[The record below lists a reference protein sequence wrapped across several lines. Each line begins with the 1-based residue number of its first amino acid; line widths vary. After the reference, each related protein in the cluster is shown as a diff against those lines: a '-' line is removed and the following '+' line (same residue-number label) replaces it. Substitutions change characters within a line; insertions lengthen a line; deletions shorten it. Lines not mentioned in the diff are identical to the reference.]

1 MKILAVI
8 PARGGSK
15 GLPRKNVLEIAG
27 RPLIA
32 WTAEAARNAPGI
44 SRLICSTEDDEI
56 AAAASAAGC
65 EVPFRRPAEL
75 ASDSARTAQVVMH
88 ALRFFENKGE
98 KFDAVMCLQCTTPL
112 RTSSDIEAA
121 IRLYKESGA
130 KSVVSVCE
138 VSESP
143 YWMYT
148 IGADGRLSKLIDS
161 DFASKSRQGHPKVF
175 RPNGAIYLID
185 AQVFEQTG
193 SFYDPVP
200 AALVMDVRNS
210 VDIDYEIEFKL
221 AECLLN
227 ERIKGKEGR

>member
-15 GLPRKNVLEIAG
+15 GLPRKNVLEISG
-27 RPLIA
+27 KPLIA
-32 WTAEAARNAPGI
+32 WTAGEAKKARGI
-44 SRLICSTEDDEI
+44 TRLICSTEDDEI
-56 AAAASAAGC
+56 AAAAAAAGC
-65 EVPFRRPAEL
+65 EVPFKRPPEL
-75 ASDSARTAQVVMH
+75 ASDTARTAQVVMH
-88 ALRFFENKGE
+88 AVKFFENKGE
-98 KFDAVMCLQCTTPL
+98 RFDAVMCLQCTTPL

-121 IRLYKESGA
+121 IKLYEGSGA
-130 KSVVSVCE
+130 KSLVSVCE

-148 IGADGRLSKLIDS
+148 IDAGGKLSKLIDS
-161 DFASKSRQGHPKVF
+161 DYSSQSRQGHPKVF

-185 AQVFEQTG
+185 IQAFERTG

-200 AALVMDVRNS
+200 VAFVMDVRNS

-221 AECLLN
+221 AECLLK
-227 ERIKGKEGR
+227 ERTTGKEGR